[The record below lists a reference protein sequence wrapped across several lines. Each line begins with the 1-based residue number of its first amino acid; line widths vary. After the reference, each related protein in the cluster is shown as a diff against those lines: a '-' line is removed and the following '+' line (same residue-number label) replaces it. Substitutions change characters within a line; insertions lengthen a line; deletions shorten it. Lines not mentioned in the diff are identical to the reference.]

1 MVVVVIGGDGILS
14 KHALAR
20 VAGRCAH
27 GDGIGSGR
35 PGRLRRPAEVGSI
48 VPRRVL
54 LGRVSA
60 VFAVGRVGGAGVLK
74 VNDIGGLH
82 KKNIFINKCQGPALA
97 LCRLCPSTWRTPPKG
112 FWTIHRLE
120 VVHRLAILACSSV
133 WSCWDCTERLSCRDP
148 GPQSRRQ
155 QTGAALGRH
164 CSLQMLRGFC
174 ARSDARWKPLRGHL
188 PTPGRDA
195 RESLGMS
202 IFPCLDGKPP
212 GPHGQPQR
220 TLQTLLLLDGRD
232 LADTWDVH
240 TVPASP
246 S

>member
-1 MVVVVIGGDGILS
+1 MFEKSMIL
-14 KHALAR
+14 
-20 VAGRCAH
+20 VACTRKTF
-27 GDGIGSGR
+27 S
-35 PGRLRRPAEVGSI
+35 
-48 VPRRVL
+48 
-54 LGRVSA
+54 
-60 VFAVGRVGGAGVLK
+60 
-74 VNDIGGLH
+74 
-82 KKNIFINKCQGPALA
+82 INKCQGPALA
-97 LCRLCPSTWRTPPKG
+97 LCRSCPSTWRTPPKG

-164 CSLQMLRGFC
+164 CSLQMLRGFR

-220 TLQTLLLLDGRD
+220 TLQTLLLLDGP
-232 LADTWDVH
+232 ADMWQTHVMGILYRPVRVEIEH
-240 TVPASP
+240 LHLERHQVVEHGCGRVYS
-246 S
+246 SVLVRFK